1 MADFLDGRLGFCGDE
16 GLVGTI
22 ASEDDIPNVEY
33 DCWYPEQ
40 LQLFCR
46 RETDDP

>member
-22 ASEDDIPNVEY
+22 AGEDNIANVQY
-33 DCWYPEQ
+33 DRWDPDQ
-40 LQLFCR
+40 L
-46 RETDDP
+46 